1 MSSLYAAVSGEDCLA
16 KALLR
21 CLDTLKAFS
30 DDTVATAAQIRP
42 PAFRS
47 EWLQKMD
54 TLASSV
60 DERVFKLLRNL
71 VKSEEESRS
80 GASVGGGSSK
90 YKELYRVGLRVKIT
104 P

>member
-1 MSSLYAAVSGEDCLA
+1 LQSLQGNEAAFCLVCMDMSSLYAALSGEDCLA

-30 DDTVATAAQIRP
+30 DDTVATAAQMQP
-42 PAFRS
+42 PAGRS
-47 EWLQKMD
+47 EWFQKMD

-71 VKSEEESRS
+71 AKLAEESS
-80 GASVGGGSSK
+80 
-90 YKELYRVGLRVKIT
+90 
-104 P
+104 